1 MRRRVSLEEYR
12 ALAEIRFLIRRYLQ
26 NSEEAVRAVGLEPQQ
41 YMSMLQLRGLP
52 AGQQPTIQALAERMQ
67 LRHHSVVE
75 LVNRMEKGE
84 LLQRQRAKKDRR
96 FVLVR
101 MTPKA
106 ENLLDKLVR
115 RRIAELRATG
125 HDLVRSLGVVVGVVP
140 LGKQV
145 APRGHRNQ
153 PAKPQPHR

>member
-26 NSEEAVRAVGLEPQQ
+26 NSEEAVRAAGLEPQQ

-52 AGQQPTIQALAERMQ
+52 AGQQPTIRTLAERMR

-75 LVNRMEKGE
+75 LVNRMEKRR
-84 LLQRQRAKKDRR
+84 LLRRQHAETDRR

-106 ENLLDKLVR
+106 EDLLDKLVR
-115 RRIAELRATG
+115 KRIAELRATG
-125 HDLVRSLGVVVGVVP
+125 SDLVHSLSIVMGLSPCRQARRRG
-140 LGKQV
+140 
-145 APRGHRNQ
+145 PRT
-153 PAKPQPHR
+153 